1 MKKILKNIWWIYDK
15 CKFSFIWIFLIIL
28 IGCILAI
35 ISVGRSLVSKSL
47 IDAATQNASNQIITW
62 ITILGLLILANII
75 LSSINTIASTY
86 VYENIRNKMQDKLYN
101 YIIHSTWMEHNKYH
115 SVEFLTRIT
124 NDVNTITSMITS
136 TMPAIISLLVML
148 ILSFFALLSISPIM
162 SLVSIS
168 IFPLLILLSKVYGKK
183 LSYFYTEIQKK
194 ETVYNRFL
202 QESFNNILIVKS
214 FCLETTRSKA
224 LNTIQS
230 ERLNLSMKK
239 SYFSAISN
247 GFLALSS
254 MLGYFIVFIWGTIS
268 LSISGASAFGDLTAI
283 LQLFSNIQAPI
294 YGLSSSFPQLVS
306 ALSAANRL
314 IEIENMTLEFF
325 NNDATKNDKSMTTSI
340 ERNYD
345 EIATAL
351 NNEIYFENVDFG
363 YVSTVPILKNISFSI
378 NNGETIALIGPSGE
392 GKTTLIRLLLC
403 LVYPNRGNIY
413 IDGQNLNINHRNL
426 ISYVP
431 QGNTLFSGSILENL
445 KFGNPNATE
454 DQIIESLKM
463 SSSLDFVNSLPNK
476 LDTIIG
482 EKGIGLS
489 EGQAQRLTIARAF
502 LRKRPI
508 LILDEATSSLDSKT
522 ELNILNQVKN
532 LTPKHTCIIITHRP
546 SALSICDKIYKLE
559 NTNLTI
565 CTPHI
570 RHNQKNKVLL

>member
-1 MKKILKNIWWIYDK
+1 MKKILKSIWWIYDK

-183 LSYFYTEIQKK
+183 LSYFYAEIQKK

-214 FCLETTRSKA
+214 FCLENTRSKA

-230 ERLNLSMKK
+230 ERLDLSMKK

-314 IEIENMTLEFF
+314 IEIENMNLEFF

-345 EIATAL
+345 EIATTL

-445 KFGNPNATE
+445 KFGNPDATE

-522 ELNILNQVKN
+522 ELNVLNQVKN
-532 LTPKHTCIIITHRP
+532 LTPKPICIIITHRP
-546 SALSICDKIYKLE
+546 SALSICNKIYKLE

-565 CTPHI
+565 STPNI
-570 RHNQKNKVLL
+570 I